1 MLTASRG
8 IDRSFGL
15 DRSDSRLRNLQSSR
29 ILDAS
34 YLTIQRLAQAR
45 SEPTTSQ
52 HETNWKF
59 SLETRS
65 ELRYEEK
72 VGRATLESKRSRC
85 AAGIFGRAYGYRAL
99 RPGTARD
106 IAHVRLRHYRVSVS
120 TTSANGSAI
129 ASRLWRDRLPT
140 NT

>member
-8 IDRSFGL
+8 IDRSFGF

-34 YLTIQRLAQAR
+34 YLSIQRLAQAR
-45 SEPTTSQ
+45 SERTTSQ

-65 ELRYEEK
+65 ELRNGEE
-72 VGRATLESKRSRC
+72 VGTTTLESKRSRC
-85 AAGIFGRAYGYRAL
+85 AAGIVGRAYGHHAHL
-99 RPGTARD
+99 PGNARD
-106 IAHVRLRHYRVSVS
+106 ISHVRLRHYRVPVS
-120 TTSANGSAI
+120 TISASGLAI
-129 ASRLWRDRLPT
+129 ATRLRRDRLPT